1 MTAPTSE
8 PLDRATSTTNS
19 TPTTRPISAARL
31 AANRANAQ
39 KSTGPRTEAGKA
51 ISRLNGLTHGFA
63 AATAVLPG
71 ENAEELQARVETWF
85 DELDARSDTERTLVE
100 TAVHAAW
107 RVERCRKAET
117 AALSKKVLLA
127 GEAFDADLFAKLKR
141 LTGTT
146 SALVNDGQGTVYELR
161 GFSLGCRW
169 LIEQW
174 ENIGRGIIQNGRL
187 DESQIFDLL
196 QLQGLRPTSHLDS
209 PVTGLWLS
217 YALASHLGPRKADP
231 ERLDYFFT
239 LTYPGEDRMA
249 KGEYRR
255 RTAKQ
260 YANLPERAD
269 ANAALLAQIEAILDE
284 LKQRL
289 LEVEAREE
297 HLRELTIQ
305 EAAFDASNEG
315 MKRQRYELG
324 HQRVLLG
331 CLKELRNVRKDR
343 VESDE
348 PTASPVPAIPEPAP
362 APTEP
367 KPEAP
372 SEPKLEAPTEP
383 RAAAPTEPKTAAPT
397 EPKPVAP
404 SEPKLEAAP
413 LAMTTEPADT
423 TLITGTIGSTE
434 CLASPA

>member
-8 PLDRATSTTNS
+8 PLDRATSATNS

-51 ISRLNGLTHGFA
+51 ISRLNGLTHGCA

-85 DELDARSDTERTLVE
+85 EELDARSDTERTLVE

-107 RVERCRKAET
+107 RVERCRKAEN

-127 GEAFDADLFAKLKR
+127 GEAFDADLFAKLKH

-161 GFSLGCRW
+161 SFSLGCRW

-196 QLQGLRPTSHLDS
+196 QLQGLRPTGHLDS

-289 LEVEAREE
+289 SEVEAREE
-297 HLRELTIQ
+297 QLRELTIQ

-348 PTASPVPAIPEPAP
+348 PSASPVPVTPEPAP

-367 KPEAP
+367 KPAAP
-372 SEPKLEAPTEP
+372 TEPKAAAPTEP
-383 RAAAPTEPKTAAPT
+383 RAAAPSEPKTAAPT
-397 EPKPVAP
+397 EPKA
-404 SEPKLEAAP
+404 AAP
-413 LAMTTEPADT
+413 TEPR
-423 TLITGTIGSTE
+423 TE
-434 CLASPA
+434 RFEVDMAIDAIAPTVMICPTPVSASPA